1 MFLDILIILILIFG
15 FLQGLRNGLV
25 KSASGFLGLILGI
38 FIANRFYPEL
48 SKHFGDTRIIRVIS
62 FIILFLLVFFVF
74 KFLGNIV
81 SQILKVIFLSWL
93 DKLAGSL
100 WGIFATFIT
109 IAFVIHL
116 SLFFFP
122 NLKKYYEKSKI
133 ARRITLYWLRPRKIP
148 VRTSYYYEKL
158 FFVGNFN
165 RRIAGQLY

>member
-15 FLQGLRNGLV
+15 FFQGLRNGLV

-48 SKHFGDTRIIRVIS
+48 SKHFGDTRIMRVIS
-62 FIILFLLVFFVF
+62 FIILFLLVVF
-74 KFLGNIV
+74 IFRFLGNVI
-81 SQILKVIFLSWL
+81 SEILKAIFLSWL
-93 DKLAGSL
+93 DKLAGGI

-122 NLKKYYEKSKI
+122 SLKKYYEKSKI
-133 ARRITLYWLRPRKIP
+133 AKRITLYWLRPKKIP
-148 VRTSYYYEKL
+148 VSSSYYYEEL
-158 FFVGNFN
+158 FFVRDCN
-165 RRIAGQLY
+165 RRIAG